1 VEAHH
6 RRSIEKCLDE
16 RAGAQLREY
25 IEHVLLDE
33 PNNVEFL
40 ELAADCSHGACDKE
54 AELRFRMRAFS
65 ASPAFGALRKL
76 ADVLSRTGRWE
87 MAAEAWLHVA
97 RARPLDAQAFA
108 EAASA
113 LCRQQRYDLA
123 AGSWECACRIQPHN
137 EDYAAGHADAVR
149 RSMLRTTQGS
159 SPKGRRQL

>member
-1 VEAHH
+1 VDAHH

-16 RAGAQLREY
+16 RGGTQLREY

-40 ELAADCSHGACDKE
+40 ELAADYSHGASDKE

-65 ASPAFGALRKL
+65 AAPAFGALRKL
-76 ADVLSRTGRWE
+76 ADVLSRTGHWE

-108 EAASA
+108 EAGAA

-137 EDYAAGHADAVR
+137 EDYAAGHADAVQQ
-149 RSMLRTTQGS
+149 SVLRTPQGS